1 MITKSRICAYN
12 DNDWERL
19 RAAVKSATGD
29 PRPWFGNYCYWA
41 IGREQL
47 DSIQA
52 LGPFPVDWTYNQAT
66 PDDFSGAKIG
76 DTITFRAM
84 GGLCIVGN
92 PYTGQIESLEYD
104 PDNALIGFVLFGK
117 QANTR
122 KHRKYYSIR
131 IENIVELEIVPC

>member
-1 MITKSRICAYN
+1 
-12 DNDWERL
+12 
-19 RAAVKSATGD
+19 
-29 PRPWFGNYCYWA
+29 
-41 IGREQL
+41 
-47 DSIQA
+47 
-52 LGPFPVDWTYNQAT
+52 
-66 PDDFSGAKIG
+66 
-76 DTITFRAM
+76 M